1 MDPKVSAFLAGKLE
15 GKSTDCPRR
24 PHKVKRQ
31 SARSM
36 WTMGMSSRAG
46 AGERARSIGDRER
59 EEEGENKLLV
69 HQLNLKV
76 SSAGDLETNPNH

>member
-1 MDPKVSAFLAGKLE
+1 MNPKVSAFLAGKLE
-15 GKSTDCPRR
+15 GKSTNCPRG

-31 SARSM
+31 SGRSL

-59 EEEGENKLLV
+59 EREGGNKPQV
-69 HQLNLKV
+69 YQLHLKV

>member
-1 MDPKVSAFLAGKLE
+1 MDPEVSAFLAGNLE
-15 GKSTDCPRR
+15 GKSADCPRG

-46 AGERARSIGDRER
+46 AGVRARSIGDRER
-59 EEEGENKLLV
+59 EEEGENKLQV
-69 HQLNLKV
+69 HQLHLRV